1 LLSPA
6 SKARTLVR
14 ARRLIAIAWEWLG
27 IALMVAA
34 VLLLPTSVIV
44 LLSSVGGASRSS
56 HWPVLM
62 LLGCACLLLSW
73 GVRREV
79 RHRRG
84 IARDHTITPL
94 RWRGAREP

>member
-1 LLSPA
+1 
-6 SKARTLVR
+6 LV
-14 ARRLIAIAWEWLG
+14 AIVWEGLG
-27 IALMVAA
+27 IALLVAA

-44 LLSSVGGASRSS
+44 LLSSVADRHRPS

-73 GVRREV
+73 GVRWEV

-84 IARDHTITPL
+84 IARDQTISPL
-94 RWRGAREP
+94 RWRGARND